1 VATRTVSDSGVGKK
15 MARRCVCGW
24 RLEGWE
30 NSGRGK
36 AARRVMM
43 LLGSELAGCRAAR
56 RVRKARCPSGEVVK
70 AI

>member
-1 VATRTVSDSGVGKK
+1 VAARTVSDSGVGKK
-15 MARRCVCGW
+15 MARRCVCG
-24 RLEGWE
+24 RSLEPRE

-56 RVRKARCPSGEVVK
+56 PVRKACCPLSEVVK
-70 AI
+70 AV

>member
-1 VATRTVSDSGVGKK
+1 
-15 MARRCVCGW
+15 VCGW